1 MYKKPLKLLVILF
14 LLFNTC
20 SIGSLYSYA
29 EENTQISKKTL
40 DTNEI
45 KNAVNLPDKST
56 MSFLD
61 QERETSTKSYSNDKA
76 ITENKQSESA
86 KDPLNGKPIIQL
98 NSLEEDNKESKLV
111 GGGQYFNN
119 FYAEKIGSDEYRI
132 SGQISYPGAQLV
144 LSRIEITPSGGCTL
158 QQSPNN
164 SATLSGASSTNSTL
178 SNGTLVYDGFPKQP
192 GSYVSI
198 INLPG
203 TFSANLKAS
212 IISNYD
218 LTIKIYLATL
228 PNNTGS
234 YQEITL
240 TNTFNNLLGVPS
252 IPPTGDISL
261 RNFRSELGGEN
272 PTDSDFLVRGDL
284 VYDGIRKI
292 DSISFETTSGCELSH
307 DLSSNNGAYLGDN
320 YTTNISSQSHLVS
333 FNFGGN
339 YPAAEFMGV
348 LHAKITSDY
357 YVTIRV
363 TSEGKTY
370 SSSYLNFFGNPSKK
384 GVVQVKYVDEQ
395 GREVAPTETLTG
407 NVGEKYET
415 QAKEIPGYALKEKPS
430 NATGTYTKETQ
441 TVTYVY
447 KRQQGVVQVK
457 YVDEQGRE
465 VAPTETLT
473 GNVGEK
479 YETQAKEIP
488 GYTLKEKPSNATGT
502 YKEETQTVTYVYKR
516 QQGVVQVKY
525 VDEQGREVAPTETL
539 TGNVGEKYETQ
550 AKEIPG
556 YTLKEKPSN
565 ATGTYTKETQ
575 TVTYVYKRQQGVVQV
590 KYVDEQGREV
600 APTETLTGNVGEKYE
615 TQAKEIPGYA
625 LKEKPSNATGT
636 YTKETQTVTYVYKRQ
651 QGVVQV
657 KYVDEQGR
665 EVAPTETLTGNVGE
679 KYETQAKE
687 IPGYAL
693 KEKPSNA
700 TGTYTK
706 ETQTVT
712 YVYKRQQGV
721 VQVKYVDE
729 QGREVAPTETLTGNV
744 GEKYETQAKEI
755 PGYTLKEKPSNAT
768 GTYTKETQTVT
779 YVYKRQQGVV
789 QVKYV
794 DEQGREVAPTETLT
808 GNVGEKYETQAKEIP
823 GYALKEKPSNATG
836 TYTKETQTVTYVYKR
851 QQGVVQVKYVDE
863 QGREVAPTETLTGNV
878 GEKYETQ
885 AKEIPGYAL
894 KEKPSNATG
903 TYKEETQTVT
913 YVYKRQQ
920 GVVQVKY
927 VDEQGRE
934 VAPTETLT
942 GNVGEKYETQ
952 AKEIPGYALKEK
964 PSNATGTYKEE
975 TQTVTYVY
983 KKSTDGLDM
992 AVGTFKN
999 NIATIAFSNKTNHP
1013 VPLYLEINNNK
1024 KSLPTII
1031 SIESVG
1037 LDSDVEFEK
1046 SQTPVQ
1052 TTIIPTKNGKVV
1064 EIEPNSFVFLHVKYD
1079 SKTLQNLPS
1088 ENYTTKFSWKTS
1100 SGEELLSKELENYF
1114 GLKQPSKTGLVKV
1127 KYVDE
1132 QGQEIAPIETL
1143 TGNIGEKYETQAKE
1157 IPGYTLK
1164 KQPNNAIGVYEE
1176 ATQIVTYVY
1185 QKIPDYYV
1193 TVPKSIDFTDSQMSS
1208 DVSVKIL
1215 NKDGQNYTG
1224 NDSVQVNVTSANNFK
1239 LKETRTNASIP
1250 YNIAYQNNSLDNTN
1264 NLVGI
1269 LSKSNVSING
1279 VAKLSRR
1286 DESGKHYKYTDTLIY
1301 EIAPN
1306 S

>member
-1 MYKKPLKLLVILF
+1 
-14 LLFNTC
+14 
-20 SIGSLYSYA
+20 
-29 EENTQISKKTL
+29 
-40 DTNEI
+40 
-45 KNAVNLPDKST
+45 
-56 MSFLD
+56 
-61 QERETSTKSYSNDKA
+61 
-76 ITENKQSESA
+76 
-86 KDPLNGKPIIQL
+86 
-98 NSLEEDNKESKLV
+98 
-111 GGGQYFNN
+111 
-119 FYAEKIGSDEYRI
+119 
-132 SGQISYPGAQLV
+132 
-144 LSRIEITPSGGCTL
+144 
-158 QQSPNN
+158 
-164 SATLSGASSTNSTL
+164 
-178 SNGTLVYDGFPKQP
+178 
-192 GSYVSI
+192 
-198 INLPG
+198 
-203 TFSANLKAS
+203 
-212 IISNYD
+212 
-218 LTIKIYLATL
+218 
-228 PNNTGS
+228 
-234 YQEITL
+234 
-240 TNTFNNLLGVPS
+240 
-252 IPPTGDISL
+252 
-261 RNFRSELGGEN
+261 
-272 PTDSDFLVRGDL
+272 
-284 VYDGIRKI
+284 
-292 DSISFETTSGCELSH
+292 
-307 DLSSNNGAYLGDN
+307 
-320 YTTNISSQSHLVS
+320 
-333 FNFGGN
+333 
-339 YPAAEFMGV
+339 
-348 LHAKITSDY
+348 
-357 YVTIRV
+357 
-363 TSEGKTY
+363 
-370 SSSYLNFFGNPSKK
+370 
-384 GVVQVKYVDEQ
+384 
-395 GREVAPTETLTG
+395 
-407 NVGEKYET
+407 
-415 QAKEIPGYALKEKPS
+415 
-430 NATGTYTKETQ
+430 
-441 TVTYVY
+441 
-447 KRQQGVVQVK
+447 
-457 YVDEQGRE
+457 
-465 VAPTETLT
+465 
-473 GNVGEK
+473 
-479 YETQAKEIP
+479 
-488 GYTLKEKPSNATGT
+488 
-502 YKEETQTVTYVYKR
+502 
-516 QQGVVQVKY
+516 
-525 VDEQGREVAPTETL
+525 
-539 TGNVGEKYETQ
+539 
-550 AKEIPG
+550 
-556 YTLKEKPSN
+556 
-565 ATGTYTKETQ
+565 
-575 TVTYVYKRQQGVVQV
+575 
-590 KYVDEQGREV
+590 QGREV

-755 PGYTLKEKPSNAT
+755 PGY
-768 GTYTKETQTVT
+768 
-779 YVYKRQQGVV
+779 
-789 QVKYV
+789 
-794 DEQGREVAPTETLT
+794 
-808 GNVGEKYETQAKEIP
+808 
-823 GYALKEKPSNATG
+823 ALKEKPSNATG
-836 TYTKETQTVTYVYKR
+836 TYTKETQTVTYVYK
-851 QQGVVQVKYVDE
+851 
-863 QGREVAPTETLTGNV
+863 
-878 GEKYETQ
+878 
-885 AKEIPGYAL
+885 
-894 KEKPSNATG
+894 
-903 TYKEETQTVT
+903 
-913 YVYKRQQ
+913 
-920 GVVQVKY
+920 
-927 VDEQGRE
+927 
-934 VAPTETLT
+934 
-942 GNVGEKYETQ
+942 
-952 AKEIPGYALKEK
+952 
-964 PSNATGTYKEE
+964 
-975 TQTVTYVY
+975 
-983 KKSTDGLDM
+983 KSIDGLDM